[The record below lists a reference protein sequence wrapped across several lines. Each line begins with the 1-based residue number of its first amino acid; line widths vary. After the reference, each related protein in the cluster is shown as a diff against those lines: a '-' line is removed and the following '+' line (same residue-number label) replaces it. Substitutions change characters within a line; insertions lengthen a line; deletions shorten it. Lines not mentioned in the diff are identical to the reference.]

1 MLPVVKDF
9 VRKYALEDFIV
20 VADSGLMNDDNISDL
35 EALGY
40 KYIIGA
46 KIRTESQE
54 IKEWILSQP
63 KRDGHMAEYDKG
75 YGRRLLVSYSSDRA
89 RKDEHNREKGVRR
102 LEKAYRTGK
111 LTKGNINKRGYNKFL
126 TMEGDVKISI
136 DYGLLEKDAQWDG
149 LKGYLTNADL
159 PVADVYAAYHNLWH
173 VEKAFRISKS
183 KIEIRPMF
191 HFTRRRIEAH
201 VCICF
206 VALKVYKELERIL
219 KMERV
224 DISVDKVLEM
234 AKTVV
239 TIQINLPKSKLT
251 LTKVMLMK
259 RHQKI
264 AFLFNEDF
272 WVTR

>member
-1 MLPVVKDF
+1 
-9 VRKYALEDFIV
+9 
-20 VADSGLMNDDNISDL
+20 
-35 EALGY
+35 
-40 KYIIGA
+40 
-46 KIRTESQE
+46 
-54 IKEWILSQP
+54 
-63 KRDGHMAEYDKG
+63 MAEYDKG

-89 RKDEHNREKGVRR
+89 RKDEQNREKGVRR

-159 PVADVYAAYHNLWH
+159 PVADIYAAYHNLWH

-191 HFTRRRIEAH
+191 HFTRRRKEAH

-206 VALKVYKELERIL
+206 VALKVYK
-219 KMERV
+219 
-224 DISVDKVLEM
+224 VLEM

-239 TIQINLPKSKLT
+239 TIQITLPKSKRT

-259 RHQKI
+259 CHQKI

>member
-1 MLPVVKDF
+1 M
-9 VRKYALEDFIV
+9 
-20 VADSGLMNDDNISDL
+20 
-35 EALGY
+35 
-40 KYIIGA
+40 
-46 KIRTESQE
+46 
-54 IKEWILSQP
+54 
-63 KRDGHMAEYDKG
+63 
-75 YGRRLLVSYSSDRA
+75 
-89 RKDEHNREKGVRR
+89 
-102 LEKAYRTGK
+102 
-111 LTKGNINKRGYNKFL
+111 
-126 TMEGDVKISI
+126 SI
-136 DYGLLEKDAQWDG
+136 DYGLLEKDARWDG

-159 PVADVYAAYHNLWH
+159 SVEGVYATYHNLWH

-191 HFTRRRIEAH
+191 HFTKRRIEAH

-219 KMERV
+219 KIEAV

-239 TIQINLPKSKLT
+239 TIQVKLPKSKQT
-251 LTKVMLMK
+251 VNKVMLMK

-264 AFLFNEDF
+264 AFLFNENF

>member
-1 MLPVVKDF
+1 
-9 VRKYALEDFIV
+9 
-20 VADSGLMNDDNISDL
+20 
-35 EALGY
+35 
-40 KYIIGA
+40 
-46 KIRTESQE
+46 
-54 IKEWILSQP
+54 
-63 KRDGHMAEYDKG
+63 
-75 YGRRLLVSYSSDRA
+75 
-89 RKDEHNREKGVRR
+89 
-102 LEKAYRTGK
+102 
-111 LTKGNINKRGYNKFL
+111 
-126 TMEGDVKISI
+126 MEGNVKICI
-136 DYGLLEKDAQWDG
+136 DYGLLEKDARWDG

-159 PVADVYAAYHNLWH
+159 PVADIYAAYHNLWH

-219 KMERV
+219 KMEKV

-239 TIQINLPKSKLT
+239 SIQINLPKSERT